1 MNFDILS
8 IFFSILLSFLISF
21 LLFVFVYFLIFSK
34 KELEKI
40 SAYECGFHSFEDTRQ
55 LFNVRYYLVSI
66 LFIIFD
72 LEVIFLFPWLIA
84 IKNIETIGF
93 FIMIFFLF
101 ILSIGFFYEWIKGA
115 LIWE

>member
-1 MNFDILS
+1 MNFEYLTILFS
-8 IFFSILLSFLISF
+8 IFLSFLIAG
-21 LLFVFVYFLIFSK
+21 LLFLVITLLVFSK
-34 KELEKI
+34 KEIEKV

-55 LFNVRYYLVSI
+55 RFNVRYYLVSI

-84 IKNIETIGF
+84 IRNLGICF
-93 FIMIFFLF
+93 FVMIFFLL
-101 ILSIGFFYEWIKGA
+101 ILIIGFFYEWIKGA

>member
-1 MNFDILS
+1 MNFEYLTIL
-8 IFFSILLSFLISF
+8 FSVFLSFLISGILF
-21 LLFVFVYFLIFSK
+21 LVVSALVFSK
-34 KELEKI
+34 KEVEKV

-55 LFNVRYYLVSI
+55 RFNVRYYLVSI

-84 IKNIETIGF
+84 LRNLGVCF
-93 FIMIFFLF
+93 FVMIFFLL
-101 ILSIGFFYEWIKGA
+101 ILIIGFFYEWIKGA